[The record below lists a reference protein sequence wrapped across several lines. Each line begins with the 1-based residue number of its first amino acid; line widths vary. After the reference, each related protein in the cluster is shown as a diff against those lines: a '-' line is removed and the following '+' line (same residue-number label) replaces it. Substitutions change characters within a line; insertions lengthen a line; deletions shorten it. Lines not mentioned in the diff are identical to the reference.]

1 MPSTNH
7 PSILA
12 RLLGQQEPGSPEFL
26 RAENLTRNTEI
37 GARIEIASTAGR
49 RNKGLLGR
57 TGLNSGG
64 GLWIVPCEAVHTFA
78 MKFAI
83 DLLYLDKAHRV
94 VKVRHAVRPGRISGA
109 LRAHS
114 VIELPAGTLAATE
127 TQRGD
132 QLQLD
137 RFSPRPE

>member
-1 MPSTNH
+1 VPPTNRL
-7 PSILA
+7 SLLA
-12 RLLGQQEPGSPEFL
+12 RFFAVREPGPPEFL
-26 RAENLTRNTEI
+26 RAQNLTRNAEI
-37 GARIEIASTAGR
+37 GGRIEIAGTAGR

-57 TGLNSGG
+57 AGLNPGE

-83 DLLYLDKAHRV
+83 DLLYLDKAQRV

-114 VIELPAGTLAATE
+114 VIELPAGTLVATQ

-132 QLQLD
+132 QLQLE
-137 RFSPRPE
+137 RLSAQAS

>member
-1 MPSTNH
+1 VPPTNRPSL
-7 PSILA
+7 LA
-12 RLLGQQEPGSPEFL
+12 RFFAAREPGPPEFL
-26 RAENLTRNTEI
+26 RAQNLTRNAEI
-37 GARIEIASTAGR
+37 GGRIEIAGTAGR

-57 TGLNSGG
+57 ARLNPGE

-83 DLLYLDKAHRV
+83 DLLYLDKAQRV

-114 VIELPAGTLAATE
+114 VIELPAGTLAATQ

-132 QLQLD
+132 QLQLE
-137 RFSPRPE
+137 RLSGQAS

>member
-1 MPSTNH
+1 VPPTNRPSL
-7 PSILA
+7 LA
-12 RLLGQQEPGSPEFL
+12 RLFATREPGPPEFL
-26 RAENLTRNTEI
+26 RAQNLTRNAEI
-37 GARIEIASTAGR
+37 GGRIEIAGTAGR

-57 TGLNSGG
+57 AGLNPGE

-83 DLLYLDKAHRV
+83 DLLYLDKAQRV

-114 VIELPAGTLAATE
+114 VIELPAGTLAATQ

-132 QLQLD
+132 QLQLE
-137 RFSPRPE
+137 RLSAQAS

>member
-1 MPSTNH
+1 VPSSKR
-7 PSILA
+7 PSFLSQLIRA
-12 RLLGQQEPGSPEFL
+12 REPRSSEFL

-37 GARIEIASTAGR
+37 GARIEIARTAAR

-57 TGLNSGG
+57 SGLNSGE

-83 DLLYLDKAHRV
+83 DLLYMDKSLRV

-114 VIELPAGTLAATE
+114 VIELPAGTLAATQ
-127 TQRGD
+127 TQPGD
-132 QLQLD
+132 QLQFD
-137 RFSPRPE
+137 RFSTKA